1 MKKKTVR
8 QNNRKKHSIPKS
20 KKSVQGRK
28 KFSQLFLVY
37 KSA

>member
-1 MKKKTVR
+1 MKNRQNTKKK
-8 QNNRKKHSIPKS
+8 QSIPKS

-28 KFSQLFLVY
+28 KILTIASVN